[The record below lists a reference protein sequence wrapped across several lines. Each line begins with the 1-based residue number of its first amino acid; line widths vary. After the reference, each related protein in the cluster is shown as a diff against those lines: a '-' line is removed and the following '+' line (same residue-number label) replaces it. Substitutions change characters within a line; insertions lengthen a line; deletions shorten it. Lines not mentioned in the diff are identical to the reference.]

1 MNTSRHNILP
11 MNAILQLL
19 QLISGKNQ
27 ETLKYFCHNH
37 FYQQSSDDQIYNVS
51 VKLYGTDYE

>member
-1 MNTSRHNILP
+1 